1 MTSNIGVD
9 KLQKNISFGFS
20 KNANNEET
28 INQASKE
35 KLSDE
40 LKKLLRP
47 ELLNRIDKTIIFNSL
62 TKDNLFKI
70 IDLQIEELR
79 DRISKTKTSIKLDN
93 KAKNYLLDKGYDI
106 KNGVRPLRRLIQDTI
121 EDELSNMLLGGK
133 LISGNIVEISAN
145 SKGLTYKIANQEV

>member
-35 KLSDE
+35 KLSEE

-62 TKDNLFKI
+62 TKDNLFNI

-79 DRISKTKTSIKLDN
+79 DRISKTKTSIKLDT

-133 LISGNIVEISAN
+133 LTSGNIVEISAN

>member
-1 MTSNIGVD
+1 MSIY
-9 KLQKNISFGFS
+9 
-20 KNANNEET
+20 NEET